1 MAYTPLN
8 TPFLRMVRSLRE
20 KTGQS
25 WVIVDGLE
33 ILPEQGIAQFELMT
47 GRKAPRGQM
56 RREVEQRYQM
66 EDSESENVV

>member
-47 GRKAPRGQM
+47 GKKAPRGQM

-66 EDSESENVV
+66 EDSESENVA